1 MEAEEESEAKRGDA
15 EGQENLKVLNTANAS
30 GKRYILEGIMHL
42 LSLFYCC
49 LSIKRIGTLM
59 GLPAFNTYPPHFPSQ
74 NGKFGGKIESLHPQ
88 AVLCALQG
96 NFDTAGM
103 AHAVRA

>member
-42 LSLFYCC
+42 LSFVLLLPFNQTHWDPNGTTS
-49 LSIKRIGTLM
+49 LQTRIRCI
-59 GLPAFNTYPPHFPSQ
+59 FRVRW
-74 NGKFGGKIESLHPQ
+74 KIW
-88 AVLCALQG
+88 
-96 NFDTAGM
+96 
-103 AHAVRA
+103 R

>member
-1 MEAEEESEAKRGDA
+1 
-15 EGQENLKVLNTANAS
+15 
-30 GKRYILEGIMHL
+30 
-42 LSLFYCC
+42 
-49 LSIKRIGTLM
+49 M
-59 GLPAFNTYPPHFPSQ
+59 GLPAYKHVSAAFSESD
-74 NGKFGGKIESLHPQ
+74 GKSGGKIESLHPQ